1 MRCPKE
7 FFIKGEYFHIYNR
20 TIEPFKLFNERNDY
34 IWFLIK
40 FKEKMN
46 IYPATVFVYCLM
58 PNHFHFLIRQESDR
72 PIYRI
77 FNDSL
82 SSYIRHYNFKY
93 KRKGSLFE
101 GHLQHINIKE
111 DKYLS
116 YLCQYIHFN
125 PKKAG
130 IVDSLKDWEFSN
142 YLEWIGE
149 RKGNLFNNEI
159 LKTYFENSVN
169 YQEDIKEH
177 EKYVKE
183 QQFGK
188 LLLDFES

>member
-1 MRCPKE
+1 M
-7 FFIKGEYFHIYNR
+7 
-20 TIEPFKLFNERNDY
+20 
-34 IWFLIK
+34 
-40 FKEKMN
+40 
-46 IYPATVFVYCLM
+46 
-58 PNHFHFLIRQESDR
+58 
-72 PIYRI
+72 
-77 FNDSL
+77 
-82 SSYIRHYNFKY
+82 
-93 KRKGSLFE
+93 FE

-149 RKGNLFNNEI
+149 RKGDLFNNEI
-159 LKTYFENSVN
+159 LKVYFENSVN
-169 YQEDIKEH
+169 YQEDIREH

-188 LLLDFES
+188 LLLDFEQ